1 MDNITLGN
9 MAARIPTEADA
20 YVYLETLRWP
30 EKPICPHCGV
40 IGDHYYLKPA
50 NGYSR
55 VTTRGT
61 YSERRVWKC
70 KDCRKQFSATTG
82 TVFHG
87 SKVPIR
93 TWLFVFF
100 EMCCNK
106 NGIAARE
113 IARKYG
119 VAPKTAWFMTQRIRE
134 AMMNDSTGKLRGA
147 VVADETYF
155 GGDVRNW
162 HKNDPRRKGMTN
174 MGNTTP
180 YKVPVVA
187 LISQETGEIRAKV
200 ITNVTGPRIRNVIQE
215 NVDLANATLH
225 SDSAP
230 VYNTIGKQMAA
241 HHVVNHHLGE
251 YVTELSDGTNKAEN
265 FFSQLK
271 RSIDGTHHS
280 VSKEHLARYV
290 LEFAF
295 RHGSHAL
302 SDTERMVK
310 LMCQVTGRRLSY
322 RPLTAQ

>member
-1 MDNITLGN
+1 MNNITLGN
-9 MAARIPTEADA
+9 MAARIATEADA
-20 YVYLETLRWP
+20 YFYLETLRWP
-30 EKPICPHCGV
+30 EKPVCPHCGV

-50 NGYSR
+50 NGVSR

-87 SKVPIR
+87 SKVPLR

-134 AMMNDSTGKLRGA
+134 AMMCDSTGKLSGNI
-147 VVADETYF
+147 VADETF
-155 GGDVRNW
+155 IGGDPDNW
-162 HKNDPRRKGMTN
+162 HNNDPRRAKKGRSTV
-174 MGNTTP
+174 
-180 YKVPVVA
+180 KVPVVA
-187 LISQETGEIRAKV
+187 LIEAETGEVRAQV
-200 ITNVTGPRIRNVIQE
+200 VTNVTGPRIRQIIRDNVE
-215 NVDLANATLH
+215 LAGSTLH
-225 SDSAP
+225 TDSAP
-230 VYNTIGKQMAA
+230 VYDTIGRQMAA
-241 HHVVNHHLGE
+241 HYAVNHHVGQ

-290 LEFAF
+290 VEFAF

-310 LMCQVTGRRLSY
+310 LMGQVPGRRLSY
-322 RPLTAQ
+322 RPLTSPM